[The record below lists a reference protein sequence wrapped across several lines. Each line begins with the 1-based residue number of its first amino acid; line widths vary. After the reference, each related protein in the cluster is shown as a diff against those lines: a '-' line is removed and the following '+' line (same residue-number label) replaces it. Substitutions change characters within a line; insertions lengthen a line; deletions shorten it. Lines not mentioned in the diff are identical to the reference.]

1 MSEPIMV
8 EHMNG
13 TGNTFLVVDAATT
26 TWPTAAGRF
35 AMAACD
41 PATGV
46 ADPTSG
52 RRGADGVLALTII
65 GGSRVRM
72 RLLQPDGSTAAMCGN
87 GARVAAAWAA
97 DRLGVDR
104 LTVDAPAG
112 SFAAVVGE
120 SAVDIEMNAPRFDP
134 AEIPLRSDAPLVE
147 APIEDYTAT
156 AVWTGVPHLVII
168 VDDVATVDLLQVA
181 PPLRHHPLFPEGA
194 NVTFTA
200 QAGPQTFDQR
210 TFERGVEAETEACGT
225 GAVAVAAVAAR
236 VGLADGGAPMTIRPP
251 GGPLTVRLASEAPA
265 HLKGAVEHT
274 GHQAVDPA
282 QLPEVTG

>member
-147 APIEDYTAT
+147 APIEEHTAT

-265 HLKGAVEHT
+265 HLEGAVEHT

>member
-251 GGPLTVRLASEAPA
+251 GGPLTVRLASESPA
-265 HLKGAVEHT
+265 HLEGAVEHT